1 MFNQSIIDSS
11 LRNIIDKLA
20 EFVARNGKEFEN
32 ITKAKQQGNPRFG
45 FLFGGEYNQYYQW
58 RVKAEQTGN
67 VHKLNTND
75 EVVAMANLFHLII
88 QFNEL
93 LVPVIEFG
101 IVVRVC
107 FVFFSTS

>member
-1 MFNQSIIDSS
+1 MFSYLFSWLSITINFSFMDKITTGLLNQSIADSS

-58 RVKAEQTGN
+58 RVKAEQTGII
-67 VHKLNTND
+67 HKLN
-75 EVVAMANLFHLII
+75 EQLK
-88 QFNEL
+88 
-93 LVPVIEFG
+93 
-101 IVVRVC
+101 
-107 FVFFSTS
+107 